1 MRTAG
6 FLMALAALATPLIA
20 EENIVNNP
28 GLCDAND
35 GEQELADLSYL
46 GPQSIESHALSC
58 YWSQEL
64 DYRPGLK
71 TRVDAKCDGH
81 EGPFT
86 LQIDISVNDQW
97 RVAAIGYNDSTYM
110 PEYYFPC
117 SRWGFKG

>member
-1 MRTAG
+1 
-6 FLMALAALATPLIA
+6 LALAALATPLIA

-28 GLCDAND
+28 GLCDANKS
-35 GEQELADLSYL
+35 LPTCPNL
-46 GPQSIESHALSC
+46 GLQSIESHALSC
-58 YWSQEL
+58 YWLQEL
-64 DYRPGLK
+64 DYRPDLK

-110 PEYYFPC
+110 PE
-117 SRWGFKG
+117 